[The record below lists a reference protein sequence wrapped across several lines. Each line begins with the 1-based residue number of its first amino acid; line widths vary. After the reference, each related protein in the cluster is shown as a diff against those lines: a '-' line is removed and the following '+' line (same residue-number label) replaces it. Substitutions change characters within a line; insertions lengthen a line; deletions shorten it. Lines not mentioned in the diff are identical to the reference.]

1 MNNDEIEE
9 QIIAKKQAIR
19 SEAFTAKQDYEQAK
33 NSYDDMDIEDYDDF
47 PELKELRHDMK
58 FLMALLSASKFDE
71 IIHLLSNPMRLTG
84 INFVIGFVRGLGV
97 ALALLII
104 GVVVFVSLSDS
115 ALLALYYNVNK

>member
-115 ALLALYYNVNK
+115 SLLALYYNVNK